1 MANSLSKLS
10 LCMEVGDRL
19 PPESELVRWL
29 GEPIKTLLIPTSLFL
44 TNKKGYPV
52 LPKPYQ
58 VPYPSNYCLDQRFGS
73 ALVSVCAD
81 SDLDPAI

>member
-10 LCMEVGDRL
+10 LCMELGDRL

-58 VPYPSNYCLDQRFGS
+58 VPYPHIHHSI
-73 ALVSVCAD
+73 V
-81 SDLDPAI
+81 

>member
-10 LCMEVGDRL
+10 LCMELGDRL

-58 VPYPSNYCLDQRFGS
+58 VGTVRYPSSYCLDQCFGS
-73 ALVSVCAD
+73 AFGD
-81 SDLDPAI
+81 Q

>member
-10 LCMEVGDRL
+10 LCMELGDRL

-58 VPYPSNYCLDQRFGS
+58 VPVPYSSKYCLDHRFGS
-73 ALVSVCAD
+73 ALVSV
-81 SDLDPAI
+81 